1 MLALNDILIDL
12 IVKRYSTR
20 VLLATLKKD
29 SFGNEEIAF
38 VLHFVTLVC
47 GFILTAIIKQQHD
60 DEQMIP
66 EVECAASL
74 TRWFYDQYCVTR

>member
-1 MLALNDILIDL
+1 MKRLA
-12 IVKRYSTR
+12 K
-20 VLLATLKKD
+20 
-29 SFGNEEIAF
+29 IAF

-66 EVECAASL
+66 EVERAVSL
-74 TRWFYDQYCVTR
+74 TRWLDDQYCITG